1 LECSVTTLS
10 VSVRE
15 CEAGEPPGESLTVV
29 VAGELDIAT
38 APRFSACLREL
49 LHRDCPRE
57 LVVNLSGVTFM
68 DATGLRALTDL
79 RRRAEQRESALVLE
93 GVPPRV
99 HRVLELIGPARR
111 FRIRG

>member
-1 LECSVTTLS
+1 MTTLS

-15 CEAGEPPGESLTVV
+15 HEAGGSPGESLTVV

-38 APRFSACLREL
+38 APRFSARLGEL
-49 LHRDCPRE
+49 LRRDCPGE
-57 LVVNLSGVTFM
+57 LVLNLSGVTFM

-79 RRRAEQRESALVLE
+79 RRRVEQRESVLVLE

-99 HRVLELIGPARR
+99 HRVLQLIGPTRR
-111 FRIRG
+111 FRIRN